1 MSMLLQYL
9 IKRRSVSDKAL
20 GSLSKDVFERRMSS
34 ESVFFAFFVSGFAR
48 IFEQI
53 VSIRVNV
60 PSNTNLTASRHIK
73 KEKALLTVD
82 LRRSKTPLLKGGIT
96 VEFWGDWG

>member
-1 MSMLLQYL
+1 
-9 IKRRSVSDKAL
+9 
-20 GSLSKDVFERRMSS
+20 MSS
-34 ESVFFAFFVSGFAR
+34 GSVFFAFFVSGFAR

-60 PSNTNLTASRHIK
+60 PINTNLTASRHIK

-82 LRRSKTPLLKGGIT
+82 VRRSKTPLLKGGLQLNFGGIG
-96 VEFWGDWG
+96 VELRMKERRLEEGIYVNQLPIG

>member
-1 MSMLLQYL
+1 
-9 IKRRSVSDKAL
+9 
-20 GSLSKDVFERRMSS
+20 MSS
-34 ESVFFAFFVSGFAR
+34 GSVFFAFFVSGFAR
-48 IFEQI
+48 IFGQI

-82 LRRSKTPLLKGGIT
+82 VRRSKTPLLKGGLQLNFGGIG
-96 VEFWGDWG
+96 VKLRMKERRIEEGIHVNQLSIG